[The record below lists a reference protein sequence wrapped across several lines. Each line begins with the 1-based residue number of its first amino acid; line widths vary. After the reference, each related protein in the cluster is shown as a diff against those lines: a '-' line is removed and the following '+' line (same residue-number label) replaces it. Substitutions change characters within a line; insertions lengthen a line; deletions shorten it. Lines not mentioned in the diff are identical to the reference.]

1 MFTERVA
8 FKTLDASPR
17 DELKSLTLFNLAQRL
32 KNVVA
37 AQTIDI
43 EAHVYRERLLKS
55 ALVWNATTFC
65 VNRP

>member
-43 EAHVYRERLLKS
+43 EAHVYRERLLKL